1 MRNYSRFFEGQL
13 GTTKYSNLMPTVKLS
28 LRLNNYHRPGEVM
41 RIQYKNSF
49 DYRIKNY
56 QKYLEWKKN
65 NKTDRREEF

>member
-1 MRNYSRFFEGQL
+1 
-13 GTTKYSNLMPTVKLS
+13 MPNVKLS